1 MASKDDD
8 RDPQDEDVDEYG
20 KTTMM
25 VSPFYQKPEAKP
37 PADVPVEEQ
46 RTQIGRVEDVPAPPS
61 RVTVQPQQPQARQPQ
76 QQQRSTR
83 PEPRDEPMELPRSR
97 EQTGRPQAIQ
107 RQPEKKPPIA
117 LFIAAGILLLGG
129 GVGLGVLLMSSSDK
143 SADNAASNAAN
154 TNTTTQALPPTPVPS
169 AVAIPTPVPAQP
181 SAPPTP
187 AAPTPSTQA
196 EPGALQPPTAASSP
210 AIPPPKAPEPVVQ
223 QKAPEPTEP
232 EEKVVAAKPEPKS
245 KAGKKPSAKA
255 DKGSVVVVQGPD
267 DEDQPAPSAKAK
279 KKARLVI
286 KAPPGVQVQI
296 DNKPFGMTPLA
307 SPIELDAG
315 QCFVTL
321 IAPDGRKKGYAVELE
336 GGETQTLSETF

>member
-8 RDPQDEDVDEYG
+8 RDPQDDEVDEYG

-25 VSPFYQKPEAKP
+25 VSPFFQKPEAKP
-37 PADVPVEEQ
+37 SGDVPVEEQ
-46 RTQIGRVEDVPAPPS
+46 RTQIGRVEDLPAPPS
-61 RVTVQPQQPQARQPQ
+61 RVTVQPQARQPQ
-76 QQQRSTR
+76 QQQRSSR
-83 PEPRDEPMELPRSR
+83 SEPREEPRELPRSR

-129 GVGLGVLLMSSSDK
+129 GVGLGVLLMSASGK
-143 SADNAASNAAN
+143 PADSTASVAAN
-154 TNTTTQALPPTPVPS
+154 PAAQATPPAPTPS
-169 AVAIPTPVPAQP
+169 AAAIPTPVPAEP
-181 SAPPTP
+181 SAAPTVG
-187 AAPTPSTQA
+187 APTPSAQA
-196 EPGALQPPTAASSP
+196 EPSTPEPPTAASSL
-210 AIPPPKAPEPVVQ
+210 AIPPPKAPDPVVQQ

-245 KAGKKPSAKA
+245 KPVKKPSAKA

-267 DEDQPAPSAKAK
+267 DEDQPAPGAKAK